1 MGDEMAIMRLT
12 NESVRKLQP
21 SSTRQVYRDT
31 EIKGLLV
38 EGKSELGYLNHED
51 FKRAFNERLHQSG
64 VAGKLVFEQGKIAE
78 TILNRAQVNDLIVLK
93 LSHPIRPEFISRL
106 KSGMRTIIR
115 QSTRP
120 ILVVRDKVSTM
131 HHLMLAYDGSPKG
144 EEALFIGKY
153 LGQKYNKHISL
164 LVVCDKED
172 RGNELMGKAKEYLG
186 EICVSSI
193 MRKATNGVSQTILE
207 AAKEKGADMLL
218 IGGYGFPP
226 LLEVFFGSTVDD
238 VLRGTQI
245 PVLICQ

>member
-1 MGDEMAIMRLT
+1 
-12 NESVRKLQP
+12 
-21 SSTRQVYRDT
+21 
-31 EIKGLLV
+31 
-38 EGKSELGYLNHED
+38 
-51 FKRAFNERLHQSG
+51 
-64 VAGKLVFEQGKIAE
+64 
-78 TILNRAQVNDLIVLK
+78 
-93 LSHPIRPEFISRL
+93 
-106 KSGMRTIIR
+106 MRTIIR

-120 ILVVRDKVSTM
+120 ILVVRDQVSTM
-131 HHLMLAYDGSPKG
+131 NHLLLAYDGSPKG

-153 LGQKYNKHISL
+153 LGQKYHKHISL

-207 AAKEKGADMLL
+207 EAKSRDADMILM
-218 IGGYGFPP
+218 GGYGFPP
-226 LLEVFFGSTVDD
+226 LLDVFFGSTVDD

>member
-1 MGDEMAIMRLT
+1 LLATNGRAEGWIALEQAIIVAEL
-12 NESVRKLQP
+12 E
-21 SSTRQVYRDT
+21 DA
-31 EIKGLLV
+31 EIKGLIV

-51 FKRAFNERLHQSG
+51 VERAFNERLHQSG
-64 VAGKLVFEQGKIAE
+64 VTGNLVFKQGKIAE
-78 TILNRAQVNDLIVLK
+78 TILDRAQVNDLIVLK
-93 LSHPIRPEFISRL
+93 LLHPPRPEFISRL

-120 ILVVRDKVSTM
+120 ILVVKDQVSTM
-131 HHLMLAYDGSPKG
+131 NHLLLAYDGSPKG
-144 EEALFIGKY
+144 EEALYIGKY
-153 LGQKYNKHISL
+153 LGQKYHKHISL
-164 LVVCDKED
+164 LVVCEKED
-172 RGNELMGKAKEYLG
+172 WGNELLEEAKAYLG
-186 EICVSSI
+186 KICVSSI

-207 AAKEKGADMLL
+207 AAKEKGADMLI